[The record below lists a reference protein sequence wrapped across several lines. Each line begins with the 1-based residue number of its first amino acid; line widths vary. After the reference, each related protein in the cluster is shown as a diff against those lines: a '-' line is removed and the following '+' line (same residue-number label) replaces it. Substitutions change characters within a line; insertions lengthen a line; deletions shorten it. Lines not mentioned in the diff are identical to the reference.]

1 MNARLARR
9 PRRAPFRA
17 SSIEVLLATGLIS
30 RHCDRCNE
38 TTRWKPSDQAVTP
51 EILVRSNKSAS
62 KGAQEVRRTRRLKLT
77 MQLRVRNS
85 WGVVDIAQTRDVSKA
100 GLCFVSSQRFSPGD
114 EIYITLPYAQN
125 QAPVETKGKVVWMA
139 EGTSGR
145 FYGVEYL
152 R

>member
-1 MNARLARR
+1 M
-9 PRRAPFRA
+9 
-17 SSIEVLLATGLIS
+17 
-30 RHCDRCNE
+30 
-38 TTRWKPSDQAVTP
+38 
-51 EILVRSNKSAS
+51 LVGSAKAGS
-62 KGAQEVRRTRRLKLT
+62 KGATEVRRTRRLKLT
-77 MQLRVRNS
+77 MQLRVRSS

-114 EIYITLPYAQN
+114 EVYITLPYAHG
-125 QAPVETKGKVVWMA
+125 QAPVETKSRIVWAA